1 MTTQP
6 MRLSLPVE
14 DLGRY
19 VQTQVQNFYP
29 DGGSVSV
36 IASYVPAALER
47 LKHSIDCVRSRYFR
61 DNGVSIFSHLNND
74 QYAMFLYLLAHEIA
88 KAEGGGGVCDKLFGL
103 NK

>member
-1 MTTQP
+1 MNSL
-6 MRLSLPVE
+6 RLSLPVE

-19 VQTQVQNFYP
+19 VQTQVGNFFP

-36 IASYVPAALER
+36 IPDHLPTALER

-61 DNGVSIFSHLNND
+61 DGGVSIFSHLNND

-88 KAEGGGGVCDKLFGL
+88 KTEGGEGSATSCLV
-103 NK
+103 